1 MPRYNRD
8 DYSACDWKV
17 SKSDILRC
25 KRSIDK
31 QRRMN
36 AATLLG
42 IVLVCIVSLVT
53 LHAIYTSVKTTGATI
68 KAGK

>member
-8 DYSACDWKV
+8 DYSTCNWKV

-25 KRSIDK
+25 KRSIAK

-53 LHAIYTSVKTTGATI
+53 LHSIYTSVKTTGATI

>member
-25 KRSIDK
+25 KKSIAK
-31 QRRMN
+31 QRKMN
-36 AATLLG
+36 AAQLLG
-42 IVLVCIVSLVT
+42 IVLVCIVALVT
-53 LHAIYTSVKTTGATI
+53 LHSIYTSVKTTGAAI
-68 KAGK
+68 QARK